1 MKRIITCQG
10 SVQFV
15 TALSVL
21 IKREEE
27 QSGESYENYLVIY
40 DLYAPGGQ
48 NDQFAAFL
56 KTMAASVYE
65 WNQISYVT
73 PEQLNTIVQQLASSS
88 PKAIFQ
94 AVHEWVGTAVA
105 DEIYLCRNWQFGS
118 QLLINAYQ
126 TATKICYGDG
136 IGLYFS
142 ETSPIIGYGA
152 KPSSMSWTIPPL
164 PIRFRLWAAVEWH
177 RWKERL
183 GFKTVLK
190 DVPFDVGYFVLPNI
204 MGEEPPMPYTL
215 VDRGHLL
222 SVFQQFSNLLHAE
235 WIEQLRSS
243 VAERSIVVLLTSNFS
258 EAGRLSADQEIEA
271 YRKLLLSQTITP
283 DAVLIIKPHPR
294 DDTAKIQNLKTAL
307 SDRFSQ
313 IITLTHPELF
323 FLPFEVF
330 FQTVLHRAQSNA
342 EIQVVAVSSACLSL
356 KLLFETPSTIGFG
369 DAVVKMFFKP
379 DQIDDRLEVE
389 RMLRKALSHIK
400 A

>member
-1 MKRIITCQG
+1 M
-10 SVQFV
+10 
-15 TALSVL
+15 TALSAL
-21 IKREEE
+21 MKREQE

-48 NDQFAAFL
+48 NEQFAAFL

-65 WNQISYVT
+65 WNQVTYIT
-73 PEQLNTIVQQLASSS
+73 PEQFNTIAQQLDSSS

-94 AVHEWVGTAVA
+94 VVYEWVGTTVA

-126 TATKICYGDG
+126 TATKICYGDSIG
-136 IGLYFS
+136 IYFS
-142 ETSPIIGYGA
+142 ETSAIVGYGA
-152 KPSSMSWTIPPL
+152 NSSSMPRTVPPL
-164 PIRFRLWAAVEWH
+164 PIRIRLWAAVEWH

-190 DVPFDVGYFVLPNI
+190 DIPFDVGYFVLPNI

-235 WIEQLRSS
+235 WVEQLRSS
-243 VAERSIVVLLTSNFS
+243 LAERSIVILLTSNFS
-258 EAGRLSADQEIEA
+258 EAGRLSSDQEIQA
-271 YRKLLLSQTITP
+271 YRKLLLSQTIDP

-294 DDTAKIQNLKTAL
+294 DDTAKIQNLKIAL
-307 SDRFSQ
+307 SDVFSQ
-313 IITLTHPELF
+313 IITLTNPELF

-330 FQTVLHRAQSNA
+330 FQTVLHRDQFNT
-342 EIQVVAVSSACLSL
+342 EIRVIAVSSACLSL

-369 DAVVKMFFKP
+369 DAVVRMFFKL

-389 RMLRKALSHIK
+389 RMLRKALCHIK